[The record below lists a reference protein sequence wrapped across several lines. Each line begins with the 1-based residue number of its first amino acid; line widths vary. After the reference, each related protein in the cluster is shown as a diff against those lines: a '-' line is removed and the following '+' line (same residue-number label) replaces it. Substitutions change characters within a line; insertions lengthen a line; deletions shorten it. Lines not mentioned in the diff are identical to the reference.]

1 MSQPPTYENFI
12 LRLSRQPYF
21 TEGNWYQATL
31 VAAPRGRMGGVF
43 SLPLS
48 PDESA
53 AMRRW
58 AERAVARAQQR
69 PSQSPELGSE
79 RRTVQEIGTRLSQA
93 LPHEVRLALAE
104 SRSLATRR
112 RRGLRICLDCADTPE
127 LAALPWEW
135 LYDPQVGDFPA
146 LSRLTPVARL
156 VPYAGPALA
165 PPPPPYYVLL
175 LIAAPGDAP
184 PIDVDGLREAVTGA
198 LKRWEPHG
206 VVAVDAVPARL
217 PAVQDALRGKPY
229 HVLHFIGHGAFDP
242 IGGQGQLLFEGEGGT
257 AFPVNAGQLRALL
270 ADSADLRWAVLSACQ
285 SGQPGPTPAESVA
298 AALVQAGL
306 PAVVA
311 MQFPISQRAMEAFTG
326 AFYGTLA
333 EGWPVEAAVAE
344 ARKAVRVAAQNPVE
358 WGTPACYIGQPLAHP
373 PPWTDRLEEA
383 VYEGLLTLRDLL
395 TPSGLTAAAKALL
408 LWLLQFLAWEPW
420 LAMSRVEWLTIWP
433 NDPISVLRAACSLG
447 LGSALL
453 PALLAWSYRHLK
465 EEPALAGLPVGAQPV
480 VRRLK
485 LQGAYVGYWVGL
497 GMTFTLL
504 VLPLYY
510 GGLGALLPPPL
521 KRLAQALAAALPLAV
536 GYSGARRV
544 TRSAAAAD
552 PALRWTRR
560 DWFLLLAFP
569 CFVSPVVA
577 WWFATSAE
585 LWLNRTLAPLLL
597 GLAFLLV
604 VGIAAWRARR

>member
-1 MSQPPTYENFI
+1 MSQPPAYENFI

-21 TEGNWYQATL
+21 TEGHWYQATL
-31 VAAPRGRMGGVF
+31 AAAPRGRMGGVF
-43 SLPLS
+43 ALPLS

-53 AMRRW
+53 ALRRW

-69 PSQSPELGSE
+69 PSQTTELGSE
-79 RRTVQEIGTRLSQA
+79 RRTVQEIGTRLFQA

-104 SRSLATRR
+104 SRSLAARR
-112 RRGLRICLDCADTPE
+112 RRGLRLCLDCAATPE

-135 LYDPQVGDFPA
+135 LYDPQAGEFPA

-156 VPYAGPALA
+156 VSYAGPALP
-165 PPPPPYYVLL
+165 PPPPPYHVLL
-175 LIAAPGDAP
+175 LTAAPEDAP
-184 PIDVDGLREAVTGA
+184 PIDVDGLREAVSGA
-198 LKRWEPHG
+198 LERWMPQGG
-206 VVAVDAVPARL
+206 VTVDVVPARL
-217 PAVQDALRGKPY
+217 PAVQAALREKPC
-229 HVLHFIGHGAFDP
+229 HILHFIGHGTFDTVS
-242 IGGQGQLLFEGEGGT
+242 GQGQLLFEGEDG
-257 AFPVNAGQLRALL
+257 ASFPVNAGQLRALL

-298 AALVQAGL
+298 AALVQGGL

-311 MQFPISQRAMEAFTG
+311 MQFPVSQRAMEAFAG

-344 ARKAVRVAAQNPVE
+344 ARKAVRVAAQNAVE
-358 WGTPACYIGQPLAHP
+358 WGTPACYIGQPMHHP
-373 PPWTDRLEEA
+373 RPWTDRLEET

-408 LWLLQFLAWEPW
+408 LWFLQFLAWEPW
-420 LAMSRVEWLTIWP
+420 LVMRLT
-433 NDPISVLRAACSLG
+433 DPTSVLRAACSLG

-453 PALLAWSYRHLK
+453 PLLLAWSYRHLA
-465 EEPALAGLPVGAQPV
+465 PSLPPDCKSGGARSI

-485 LQGAYVGYWVGL
+485 FQGACVGYWVGL
-497 GMTFTLL
+497 GLVFALL

-510 GGLGALLPPPL
+510 GGLGALLPDPL
-521 KRLAQALAAALPLAV
+521 RRLAQALAAALPLAI

-544 TRSAAAAD
+544 TRSAAAAY
-552 PALRWTRR
+552 PTLRWTKR

-569 CFVSPVVA
+569 CFVSPVIA
-577 WWFATSAE
+577 WWFAATAG
-585 LWLNRTLAPLLL
+585 LWLDRTLAPLLL

-604 VGIAAWRARR
+604 IAMAAWQARR